1 MINGDNIKGFR
12 ERVVYFAQCII
23 NHYRGSK
30 NSIDIKK
37 VTLDLAKVHNFKGSP
52 SRILC
57 NLFWDTVD
65 WFSISKSLDAPLH
78 FFDIGCGK
86 GNYGKLI
93 QDLTADCF
101 GSYVGLD
108 IYKADSFPPEFEH
121 ILSDAVYADEHLPK
135 ETNIIISQSALEHIK
150 EDELMLEKLTSK
162 LSSRGQ
168 KFFQI
173 HVIPAPSSLWLYL
186 WHGWR
191 QYSKKNL
198 SSIEIRLKKINP
210 NVEIFAIPLGGGCS
224 FLTHFFRITMPLLIF
239 KLKNINKRP
248 YSLGGFPLVHERI
261 SDAVKKDLLSR
272 SSKYNSFWVLVIS
285 SKDIKFE
292 LSGQ

>member
-1 MINGDNIKGFR
+1 MINGDNIKGFW

-30 NSIDIKK
+30 NSINIKK
-37 VTLDLAKVHNFKGSP
+37 VTLDPAKVHNFKGAP

-57 NLFWDTVD
+57 GLFWGTVD
-65 WFSISKSLDAPLH
+65 WSSISKSLDAPLY

-86 GNYGKLI
+86 GNYSKYTR
-93 QDLTADCF
+93 DLTADCF

-135 ETNIIISQSALEHIK
+135 ETNIIVSQSALEHIK
-150 EDELMLEKLTSK
+150 EDVLMLEKLTSK

-173 HVIPAPSSLWLYL
+173 HMIPAPSSLWLYL

-210 NVEIFAIPLGGGCS
+210 NVEIFAIPLGGGYS
-224 FLTHFFRITMPLLIF
+224 FLTHLFRITMPLLIF
-239 KLKNINKRP
+239 KLKDINKRP
-248 YSLGGFPLVHERI
+248 YILGESPLLHERI
-261 SDAVKKDLLSR
+261 SNAVKKDLLSR

-285 SKDIKFE
+285 SKDTKLE
-292 LSGQ
+292 LS